1 MESFNDVQYI
11 AGAMDW
17 IKTSIVPIFDAKASI
32 LIPEPQLLPRL
43 RLQYGRENNHCGVYC
58 MALGLNYVMGTLTSM
73 GSRLLP
79 SMHLEEDTSQFE
91 ADTSQFGLELRKM
104 AAWDAVQDPPLLDA
118 CLCMCPSFDPFP
130 GISYKCNPWW
140 RCVPY
145 DLRQSLNVVL
155 NTQDKFLMSG
165 FSQNTKRGSH
175 FEEEKIVQGLNGL
188 TNKGFQFS
196 SSSICNQN
204 GKVITEGPFFFSND
218 EYFVKVHLI
227 GLLDH
232 FQTDQVSIS
241 RAAAAFQEA
250 AASSYVC
257 PDQGWWCQTF
267 GLIRIG
273 LSNPSV
279 FVCIARR
286 KLQCPAN
293 VDSPAMCLAFCNL
306 AESETKPV
314 LHNDTYAANT
324 GTYTIDGCSQLQ
336 LHDFERTSRL
346 EKISLPQLAIF
357 VRLYNNSLNTR
368 TTVLMEK
375 LLMPQIRESGL
386 NDTHKYFAQIF
397 CERNFLTQAFDSDA
411 FDRSPATSWRYC
423 AWLHLMELVTDPELK
438 YYGSE
443 NRFVIS
449 CCLHT
454 SVQNHSEDV
463 RCELEFSP
471 VQTGSAINILS
482 CKLNSG
488 DNIVSSLICKCTLL
502 QESKNTVLFFNSIHN
517 YISLKKGCNRA
528 CQFATE
534 TPPLSSAA
542 VPAAFQEN
550 PEQVL
555 PQATLQQVLPTEV
568 CLIGLPNIGNSCY
581 MNACL
586 QCLMHTDAVVQPF
599 LASGF
604 VATAYIEKHV
614 TPHYMRSP
622 PEFSRNL
629 QPEFVVD
636 LFRRLLKSMKA
647 NVEQTTSVLKEMV
660 AHLSQQIQTE
670 KGGQDDVLVFFELL
684 CRNICPATFC
694 IRIETFLS
702 CPAKHMWPYLSDQL
716 PDLYLLLP
724 IPPGHQR
731 VQLSYILDLYFQGV
745 DVEVNCRDGECS
757 QKQGRKQDYLADMSE
772 NITLGLK
779 RVISVQPDDRGRRGS
794 GGAAATKPQRFFPQR
809 LHTPVDIPEV
819 YDFGKYFYRPRA
831 KPVNFRLCA
840 VACQVR
846 SSQDGQRG
854 HYVAYCRVGAAWQKF
869 DDDRAVQVDRPE
881 SMFNDIS
888 SNGSLFFFRRI
899 YDSEPLVA
907 IDGLPRQPELSLVE
921 DLSPSPSSLPARFPS
936 LQHLMFL
943 LSQRCQQLLLL
954 SDVKSSWLSFRM
966 LMYYQSEGEEP
977 FECKIFLEVCDDQ
990 LTVSRCDHCN
1000 DIFNDNFASRSI
1012 WPLNTVQDATVF
1024 YQIALSLFEPESF
1037 ESDDSE
1043 QAVPS
1048 VPKKKS
1054 KKRKPQGNSE
1064 TLESTLDRQFS
1075 FLARSVSADVWN
1087 NCVSSI
1093 NVRFPQYQ
1101 VRTRASPSSSP
1112 PPKSVLHYSHL
1123 GLKIFI
1129 IPGPDEKR
1137 CINFIAA
1144 QKVLTFDT
1152 ETAYPRFPEQGA
1164 RISLLQIGTNVEVYL
1179 IQVAKVG
1186 GDFLGL
1192 LRSALVAKT
1201 LVHWGGSDKDDVR
1214 KLFRQDFQCQWYDLQ
1229 AKVSPNNGQQLGL
1242 DTCIYQFLKRTYSLS
1257 KEWTLSGW
1265 DLDTLHDCQIAYA
1278 ALDVA
1283 CCHLF
1288 YLHHEFGFAIF
1299 KFYDTGFHSFFTP
1312 KTINKGSPLDR
1323 HGLSFEPDFCC
1334 HFEHDIVVQGLFKS
1348 QLQESAL
1355 TPKGF
1360 KACSWS
1366 EASNRSMVS
1375 LFVEML
1381 NSKKFCCRYCS
1392 DLNWFEA
1399 IKFPCTTFNVTS
1411 SDHSRFSF
1419 RRAARSIPNQYLVP
1433 FPVQCSEPVNRD
1445 AYLCLSML
1453 GTFLKCKLGAINVD
1467 INVVNSVLA
1476 DCRFG
1481 FISCTLSYFQQ

>member
-1 MESFNDVQYI
+1 
-11 AGAMDW
+11 
-17 IKTSIVPIFDAKASI
+17 
-32 LIPEPQLLPRL
+32 
-43 RLQYGRENNHCGVYC
+43 
-58 MALGLNYVMGTLTSM
+58 
-73 GSRLLP
+73 
-79 SMHLEEDTSQFE
+79 
-91 ADTSQFGLELRKM
+91 
-104 AAWDAVQDPPLLDA
+104 
-118 CLCMCPSFDPFP
+118 
-130 GISYKCNPWW
+130 
-140 RCVPY
+140 
-145 DLRQSLNVVL
+145 
-155 NTQDKFLMSG
+155 
-165 FSQNTKRGSH
+165 
-175 FEEEKIVQGLNGL
+175 
-188 TNKGFQFS
+188 
-196 SSSICNQN
+196 
-204 GKVITEGPFFFSND
+204 
-218 EYFVKVHLI
+218 
-227 GLLDH
+227 
-232 FQTDQVSIS
+232 
-241 RAAAAFQEA
+241 
-250 AASSYVC
+250 
-257 PDQGWWCQTF
+257 
-267 GLIRIG
+267 
-273 LSNPSV
+273 
-279 FVCIARR
+279 
-286 KLQCPAN
+286 
-293 VDSPAMCLAFCNL
+293 
-306 AESETKPV
+306 
-314 LHNDTYAANT
+314 
-324 GTYTIDGCSQLQ
+324 
-336 LHDFERTSRL
+336 
-346 EKISLPQLAIF
+346 
-357 VRLYNNSLNTR
+357 
-368 TTVLMEK
+368 
-375 LLMPQIRESGL
+375 
-386 NDTHKYFAQIF
+386 
-397 CERNFLTQAFDSDA
+397 
-411 FDRSPATSWRYC
+411 
-423 AWLHLMELVTDPELK
+423 
-438 YYGSE
+438 
-443 NRFVIS
+443 
-449 CCLHT
+449 
-454 SVQNHSEDV
+454 
-463 RCELEFSP
+463 
-471 VQTGSAINILS
+471 
-482 CKLNSG
+482 
-488 DNIVSSLICKCTLL
+488 
-502 QESKNTVLFFNSIHN
+502 
-517 YISLKKGCNRA
+517 
-528 CQFATE
+528 
-534 TPPLSSAA
+534 
-542 VPAAFQEN
+542 
-550 PEQVL
+550 
-555 PQATLQQVLPTEV
+555 
-568 CLIGLPNIGNSCY
+568 

-599 LASGF
+599 SASGF

-622 PEFSRNL
+622 SEFSRNL
-629 QPEFVVD
+629 QPELFVD

-647 NVEQTTSVLKEMV
+647 NVQQTTSVLKDMV
-660 AHLSQQIQTE
+660 AHFSQQIQTK

-702 CPAKHMWPYLSDQL
+702 CPAKHLWPFLSDQL

-794 GGAAATKPQRFFPQR
+794 VGAAANKQPRFFPQR
-809 LHTPVDIPEV
+809 VHTPVDIPEV
-819 YDFGKYFYRPRA
+819 YDFGKYFYRPPA

-846 SSQDGQRG
+846 SSQDGQGG

-869 DDDRAVQVDRPE
+869 DDDRAVQVDRPD

-899 YDSEPLVA
+899 DDSEPLVA
-907 IDGLPRQPELSLVE
+907 IAGLPRQPEPILVE

-936 LQHLMFL
+936 LKHLMVL
-943 LSQRCQQLLLL
+943 LSQRCQQLQLL

-966 LMYYQSEGEEP
+966 LMYYQSEEDEP

-1000 DIFNDNFASRSI
+1000 DIFNYNFASRSI

-1037 ESDDSE
+1037 ESDDSDPP
-1043 QAVPS
+1043 VP
-1048 VPKKKS
+1048 PKKS

-1075 FLARSVSADVWN
+1075 FLARSVSADVWK

-1101 VRTRASPSSSP
+1101 VRTRAPSSSSP

-1129 IPGPDEKR
+1129 LPGPDEKR
-1137 CINFIAA
+1137 FIDFISA

-1164 RISLLQIGTNVEVYL
+1164 RISLLQIGTNLEVYL

-1201 LVHWGGSDKDDVR
+1201 LVHWGGSDKDDVC

-1229 AKVSPNNGQQLGL
+1229 GKVSPNNGQQLGL

-1288 YLHHEFGFAIF
+1288 YLHHELGFAIF

-1312 KTINKGSPLDR
+1312 KTINKGSSLDR

-1334 HFEHDIVVQGLFKS
+1334 HFEYDVVVQGLFKS
-1348 QLQESAL
+1348 QLQDGAV

-1366 EASNRSMVS
+1366 EASNWSMVS
-1375 LFVEML
+1375 RFVEML

-1419 RRAARSIPNQYLVP
+1419 RRAAHSIPTQYLVP

-1445 AYLCLSML
+1445 AFLCLSML

-1476 DCRFG
+1476 DCRYG